1 MAPVAR
7 TAGQIPRRRPARRT
21 RSKSCESKVRLFLFP
36 YFRISSYFRMG
47 NQTDVTGFVSTRT
60 DAKQN
65 EFVVVSTKES
75 AYQLSTDMRLVVD
88 LIELFFAAACGAF
101 VFVRLLGLPLHG
113 GYVLAGIVIGPSG
126 MNVVGEIV
134 QVRASIY
141 FYFRISI
148 YFRVGNW
155 TEALCLTLTDHD
167 AGAPRRF
174 TAALRP
180 WRGAGDAREGTQG
193 GESGG

>member
-1 MAPVAR
+1 MGR
-7 TAGQIPRRRPARRT
+7 TAATIPRRRPARRT
-21 RSKSCESKVRLFLFP
+21 RSKYCESKVRLFFF
-36 YFRISSYFRMG
+36 FRIYFRMG
-47 NQTDVTGFVSTRT
+47 NQTDVTGFVLTRT

-101 VFVRLLGLPLHG
+101 VFVHLLGLPTHG

-134 QVRASIY
+134 QVSVLFISIS
-141 FYFRISI
+141 ISI
-148 YFRVGNW
+148 YFHVGNW
-155 TEALCLTLTDHD
+155 TEALCLTRTDHD

>member
-1 MAPVAR
+1 MFQLV
-7 TAGQIPRRRPARRT
+7 
-21 RSKSCESKVRLFLFP
+21 
-36 YFRISSYFRMG
+36 
-47 NQTDVTGFVSTRT
+47 T

-141 FYFRISI
+141 FYFRILFISVWAI
-148 YFRVGNW
+148 G
-155 TEALCLTLTDHD
+155 
-167 AGAPRRF
+167 
-174 TAALRP
+174 LRP
-180 WRGAGDAREGTQG
+180 CV
-193 GESGG
+193 

>member
-1 MAPVAR
+1 LR
-7 TAGQIPRRRPARRT
+7 IKG
-21 RSKSCESKVRLFLFP
+21 LFIFISVFP

-47 NQTDVTGFVSTRT
+47 NQTDVTGFVLTLT

-134 QVRASIY
+134 QVRVLFISIFY
-141 FYFRISI
+141 FYLFPC
-148 YFRVGNW
+148 GQ
-155 TEALCLTLTDHD
+155 LD
-167 AGAPRRF
+167 
-174 TAALRP
+174 
-180 WRGAGDAREGTQG
+180 
-193 GESGG
+193 

>member
-1 MAPVAR
+1 
-7 TAGQIPRRRPARRT
+7 
-21 RSKSCESKVRLFLFP
+21 
-36 YFRISSYFRMG
+36 MG
-47 NQTDVTGFVSTRT
+47 NQTDVTGFVLTRT

-141 FYFRISI
+141 FYFRIVCI
-148 YFRVGNW
+148 FVWAIG
-155 TEALCLTLTDHD
+155 
-167 AGAPRRF
+167 
-174 TAALRP
+174 LRP
-180 WRGAGDAREGTQG
+180 CV
-193 GESGG
+193 

>member
-1 MAPVAR
+1 LR
-7 TAGQIPRRRPARRT
+7 IKG
-21 RSKSCESKVRLFLFP
+21 LFIFISVFP

-47 NQTDVTGFVSTRT
+47 NQTDVTGFVLTLT

-134 QVRASIY
+134 QVRVLFISIS
-141 FYFRISI
+141 ISI

-155 TEALCLTLTDHD
+155 TEALCVTLTDHD
-167 AGAPRRF
+167 AGALGCF

>member
-1 MAPVAR
+1 
-7 TAGQIPRRRPARRT
+7 
-21 RSKSCESKVRLFLFP
+21 
-36 YFRISSYFRMG
+36 MG
-47 NQTDVTGFVSTRT
+47 NQTDVTGFVLTRT

-101 VFVRLLGLPLHG
+101 VFVHLLGLPTHG

-134 QVRASIY
+134 QVR
-141 FYFRISI
+141 FYLFLFLFLFISVWAI
-148 YFRVGNW
+148 VLRPCV
-155 TEALCLTLTDHD
+155 LTLTDHD
-167 AGAPRRF
+167 AGALGRF

>member
-36 YFRISSYFRMG
+36 YFYLF
-47 NQTDVTGFVSTRT
+47 FVWEIRLTSCFVLTLT

-141 FYFRISI
+141 FYFRILFISVWAI
-148 YFRVGNW
+148 G
-155 TEALCLTLTDHD
+155 
-167 AGAPRRF
+167 
-174 TAALRP
+174 LRP
-180 WRGAGDAREGTQG
+180 CV
-193 GESGG
+193 

>member
-1 MAPVAR
+1 MR
-7 TAGQIPRRRPARRT
+7 IKG
-21 RSKSCESKVRLFLFP
+21 LFIFISVFP

-47 NQTDVTGFVSTRT
+47 NQTDVTGFVLTRT

-134 QVRASIY
+134 QVR
-141 FYFRISI
+141 FYLFLFLFLFIFVWAIVLRPCVLCNRSRRWRTWVF
-148 YFRVGNW
+148 YCRSSPVARSWRRARRNAGRRVGRVNPMNP
-155 TEALCLTLTDHD
+155 TRV
-167 AGAPRRF
+167 GSKP
-174 TAALRP
+174 
-180 WRGAGDAREGTQG
+180 G
-193 GESGG
+193 GWD

>member
-1 MAPVAR
+1 LR
-7 TAGQIPRRRPARRT
+7 IKG
-21 RSKSCESKVRLFLFP
+21 LFIFISVFP

-47 NQTDVTGFVSTRT
+47 NKTDVTGFVLTLT

-134 QVRASIY
+134 QVRVLFISIS
-141 FYFRISI
+141 ISI

-155 TEALCLTLTDHD
+155 TEALCVTLTDHD
-167 AGAPRRF
+167 AGALGCF

>member
-1 MAPVAR
+1 M
-7 TAGQIPRRRPARRT
+7 
-21 RSKSCESKVRLFLFP
+21 
-36 YFRISSYFRMG
+36 
-47 NQTDVTGFVSTRT
+47 
-60 DAKQN
+60 
-65 EFVVVSTKES
+65 STKAS

-101 VFVRLLGLPLHG
+101 VFVHLLGLPLHG
-113 GYVLAGIVIGPSG
+113 GYVLAGIVIGPAG

-134 QVRASIY
+134 QVGFYFYFYFY
-141 FYFRISI
+141 FYFR
-148 YFRVGNW
+148 RVGNW
-155 TEALCLTLTDHD
+155 TDDVFCLTLTDHD

>member
-1 MAPVAR
+1 
-7 TAGQIPRRRPARRT
+7 
-21 RSKSCESKVRLFLFP
+21 
-36 YFRISSYFRMG
+36 MG
-47 NQTDVTGFVSTRT
+47 NQNDVTGFVLTLT

-141 FYFRISI
+141 FYFRILFISVWAI
-148 YFRVGNW
+148 G
-155 TEALCLTLTDHD
+155 
-167 AGAPRRF
+167 
-174 TAALRP
+174 LRP
-180 WRGAGDAREGTQG
+180 CV
-193 GESGG
+193 

>member
-1 MAPVAR
+1 
-7 TAGQIPRRRPARRT
+7 
-21 RSKSCESKVRLFLFP
+21 
-36 YFRISSYFRMG
+36 MG
-47 NQTDVTGFVSTRT
+47 NQTDVTGFVLTLT

-126 MNVVGEIV
+126 MNVVGSKV
-134 QVRASIY
+134 CL
-141 FYFRISI
+141 FLFPYFRISVFHRI
-148 YFRVGNW
+148 FVWAIR
-155 TEALCLTLTDHD
+155 LTSPVL
-167 AGAPRRF
+167 F
-174 TAALRP
+174 
-180 WRGAGDAREGTQG
+180 
-193 GESGG
+193 

>member
-1 MAPVAR
+1 
-7 TAGQIPRRRPARRT
+7 
-21 RSKSCESKVRLFLFP
+21 
-36 YFRISSYFRMG
+36 MG
-47 NQTDVTGFVSTRT
+47 NSTDITGFVLTLT

-101 VFVRLLGLPLHG
+101 VFVHLLGLPTHG

-134 QVRASIY
+134 QVSVLFISIS
-141 FYFRISI
+141 ISI
-148 YFRVGNW
+148 YFRVGNVI
-155 TEALCLTLTDHD
+155 EALCFNSYRSRRWRTWAFYCRSSPVGRSWRRARRN
-167 AGAPRRF
+167 AGRRVGRVNPMNP
-174 TAALRP
+174 TRVGSNP
-180 WRGAGDAREGTQG
+180 GWD
-193 GESGG
+193 

>member
-1 MAPVAR
+1 MRIKGSFIFISV
-7 TAGQIPRRRPARRT
+7 
-21 RSKSCESKVRLFLFP
+21 FP

-47 NQTDVTGFVSTRT
+47 NQTDVTGFVLTRT

-134 QVRASIY
+134 QVRALFIY
-141 FYFRISI
+141 ISISI
-148 YFRVGNW
+148 YFRVGNL
-155 TEALCLTLTDHD
+155 TEALCFNSYRSRRWRTSAFYCRSSPVARSWRRARRN
-167 AGAPRRF
+167 AGRRVGRVNPMNP
-174 TAALRP
+174 TRVGSKP
-180 WRGAGDAREGTQG
+180 G
-193 GESGG
+193 GWD